1 MTYPLTFP
9 THLFPSLPLPMSS
22 AALLGFVLVIGLI
35 GGQLF
40 RRVLK
45 VPIIGFIMTGV
56 LLGQSGFNLI
66 IPEILDSMRIFVDVS
81 VGLIL
86 FEAGRRVDLHCLLRE
101 RWLLSTGIAESMLSF
116 LLMFL
121 TLQWFGLNPLL
132 AAMGSAIGVCTSPA
146 VLLHVSRDLRAEGQ
160 VTERALSLVA
170 INSAFAFFLFTL
182 SLSYLHLEHTSDLYT
197 VVLHP
202 LYLLV
207 GSVALSWAMSRGTL
221 KLCRWLGRR
230 EELQFILL
238 IGMMLLTTGIANQFK
253 LPVLLTLLLLGMMSR
268 TMDRGRFMTAVDFGP
283 AGQLCY
289 VVLFVYAGTTLML
302 SRFVDVLGIAA
313 AFIAV
318 RFAAKSLMVMLFSR
332 FSGITVKQAG
342 LLCISLL
349 PMSGVAIVMVQ
360 SATTIY
366 PDFGTR
372 LSLVILAAVAILDL
386 IGPFAAQFS
395 LKQAG
400 EASPALS
407 GSKVAPAR
415 RSDEIAGI

>member
-9 THLFPSLPLPMSS
+9 TNLFPSFPLPMSS

-45 VPIIGFIMTGV
+45 VPIIGLIVTGV
-56 LLGQSGFNLI
+56 LLGPSGFNLI
-66 IPEILDSMRIFVDVS
+66 IPEILDSMRSFVDVS

-86 FEAGRRVDLHCLLRE
+86 FEVGRRVDLHWLRRE
-101 RWLLSTGIAESMLSF
+101 RWLLCTGVTESLFSF
-116 LLMFL
+116 LLLYF
-121 TLQWFGLNPLL
+121 TLGWFGLNPIL
-132 AAMGSAIGVCTSPA
+132 AAIGASIGVCTSPA
-146 VLLHVSRDLRAEGQ
+146 VLLLVSRDLRAEGQ

-182 SLSYLHLEHTSDLYT
+182 SLSYLHLKHTSDLYT
-197 VVLHP
+197 LVLHP

-238 IGMMLLTTGIANQFK
+238 VGVMLLTTGIAHQLK

-268 TMDRGRFMTAVDFGP
+268 TMDRGRFMTAVDFGS
-283 AGQLCY
+283 AGQLCF

-302 SRFVDVLGIAA
+302 SRFVDVIGIAA

-318 RFAAKSLMVMLFSR
+318 RFAAKSVVVMLFSR
-332 FSGITVKQAG
+332 ISGLKMKQAG
-342 LLCISLL
+342 LLCTSLL

-360 SATTIY
+360 SATTIS
-366 PDFGTR
+366 PDFGTK
-372 LSLVILAAVAILDL
+372 LSTVILAAVAILDL

-395 LKQAG
+395 LRLAG

-407 GSKVAPAR
+407 VPKVAITR

>member
-1 MTYPLTFP
+1 MITQLSPN
-9 THLFPSLPLPMSS
+9 LFPSFPLPLSS
-22 AALLGFVLVIGLI
+22 AALLGFVLVVGLL

-45 VPIIGFIMTGV
+45 VPVTGFIVIGI
-56 LLGQSGFNLI
+56 LLGPSGFDLLI
-66 IPEILDSMRIFVDVS
+66 PDILDSMRIFVDVS

-86 FEAGRRVDLHCLLRE
+86 FEVGRRVDIRWLRRE

-116 LLMFL
+116 VLMYFTL
-121 TLQWFGLNPLL
+121 TWFGLNPLV
-132 AAMGSAIGVCTSPA
+132 AATGSAIGVCTSPA
-146 VLLHVSRDLRAEGQ
+146 VLLLISRDLRAEGQ

-202 LYLLV
+202 LYLLA
-207 GSVALSWAMSRGTL
+207 GSVALSWVMSLVTL

-238 IGMMLLTTGIANQFK
+238 VGMMLLTTGIANQFK
-253 LPVLLTLLLLGMMSR
+253 LPVLLTLLLVGMMSR
-268 TMDRGRFMTAVDFGP
+268 NMDRRRFMTAVDFGP
-283 AGQLCY
+283 AGQLCF
-289 VVLFVYAGTTLML
+289 VVLFVYGGTQLVL
-302 SRFVDVLGIAA
+302 VQIADVLGIAA
-313 AFIAV
+313 AYVGV
-318 RFAAKSLMVMLFSR
+318 RFAAKSVVVLLLSR
-332 FSGITVKQAG
+332 FSGMKTKQSG

-360 SATTIY
+360 NAASLY

-372 LSLVILAAVAILDL
+372 LATVILAAVAILDL
-386 IGPFAAQFS
+386 IGPVAAQLS
-395 LKQAG
+395 LVFAG
-400 EASPALS
+400 EARP
-407 GSKVAPAR
+407 APAPPKFAVTR
-415 RSDEIAGI
+415 RSDETAGI